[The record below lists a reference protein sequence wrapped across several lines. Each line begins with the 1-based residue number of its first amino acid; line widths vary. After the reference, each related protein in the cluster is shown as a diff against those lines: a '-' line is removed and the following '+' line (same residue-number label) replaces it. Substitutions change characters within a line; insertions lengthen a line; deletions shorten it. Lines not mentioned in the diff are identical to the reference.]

1 MPTLIEERIVA
12 DQREKEIDVSNDP
25 GRYWSSPGPHLLRGT
40 EISVSIPFT
49 GDRGVFFIRP
59 SHFALNPPSAQI
71 NDSDLTLREAGIDL
85 KPDQVRAD
93 VDSTLNGIKWH
104 LANLKPEI
112 DAYNGSL
119 RQVSRTAIEARKAK
133 LLRDQNLVSAIG
145 FPLKQ
150 RADAPNTFVAPQVR
164 RKIKPTLPSVGNAPF
179 KPEPELSTADYEHV
193 FECHR
198 QHGVGYGAK
207 PVGIRV
213 HGRGSITLSLSCP
226 T

>member
-1 MPTLIEERIVA
+1 MRQEIENLSANQMLKSSTEDLCDYFVAKYTVEVLTLIEERIVA

-49 GDRGVFFIRP
+49 GDRSVFFIRP

-119 RQVSRTAIEARKAK
+119 RQVSRTAIEARKA
-133 LLRDQNLVSAIG
+133 
-145 FPLKQ
+145 
-150 RADAPNTFVAPQVR
+150 
-164 RKIKPTLPSVGNAPF
+164 
-179 KPEPELSTADYEHV
+179 LSTSSAM
-193 FECHR
+193 
-198 QHGVGYGAK
+198 
-207 PVGIRV
+207 
-213 HGRGSITLSLSCP
+213 P
-226 T
+226 TD